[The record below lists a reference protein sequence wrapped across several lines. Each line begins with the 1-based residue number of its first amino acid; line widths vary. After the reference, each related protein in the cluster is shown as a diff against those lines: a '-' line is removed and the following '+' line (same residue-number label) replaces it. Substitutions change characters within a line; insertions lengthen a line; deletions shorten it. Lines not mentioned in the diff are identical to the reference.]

1 MLVYANLMKLVA
13 PTLFVATWLVPTLA
27 LACPSSSGAG
37 AHCSGSAGLA
47 APFGIGLVAGIL
59 SIVFERTFAKKH
71 DKR

>member
-1 MLVYANLMKLVA
+1 MKLVA
-13 PTLFVATWLVPTLA
+13 PTLFVTTWLLPALA

-37 AHCSGSAGLA
+37 SHCSGSAGLA

-59 SIVFERTFAKKH
+59 SIVLERTFGKKR